1 MSHLLKALMLIT
13 VLLCGALLSSC
24 SPRHVITDV
33 RAGNGTVEIIADNFH
48 FTPNLIEAET
58 GRPFRLL
65 VENVSRTEH
74 NITIADPD
82 GAVLVSRDIPAGA
95 TAVLDLTLERPG
107 VYPFHCDKPLHPTLG
122 MRGQIQ
128 VTTR

>member
-1 MSHLLKALMLIT
+1 MSRIQKALMLIT

-24 SPRHVITDV
+24 APRHVLSEMPAED
-33 RAGNGTVEIIADNFH
+33 GTLVVSADNFR
-48 FTPNLIEAET
+48 FTPNLIEVEA

-128 VTTR
+128 VTIR